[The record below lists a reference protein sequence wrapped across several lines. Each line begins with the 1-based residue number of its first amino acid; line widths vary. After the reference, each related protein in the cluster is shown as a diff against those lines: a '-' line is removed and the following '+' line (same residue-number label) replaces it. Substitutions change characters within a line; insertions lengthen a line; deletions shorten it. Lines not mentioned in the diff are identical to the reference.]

1 MAIYVWNITLPLL
14 DLPKDNPVLNL
25 DKMINLDPEQL
36 KTETTGEHIV
46 RQLQEYLLSKMD
58 PKERA
63 VLPEDKN
70 SMTSHWCKYFEAN

>member
-1 MAIYVWNITLPLL
+1 
-14 DLPKDNPVLNL
+14 
-25 DKMINLDPEQL
+25 MINLDPEQL

-63 VLPEDKN
+63 VLPEDKIQRLLIGV
-70 SMTSHWCKYFEAN
+70 SIYKSIYGIKYNYDLYVQ